1 MTQYMEFEK
10 PLAELE
16 GKAEELRA
24 MARESEDQDMDISEE
39 AAALDAKAA
48 VMLKNLYKSL
58 HHGANAKWRATQS
71 AHIAKT
77 TSKQCS
83 QISRH
88 LQVIETLRTT
98 TQLLAALPVSTI
110 NP

>member
-24 MARESEDQDMDISEE
+24 MARESEDQDMDISTE

-48 VMLKNLYKSL
+48 VILKASHVKYKS
-58 HHGANAKWRATQS
+58 
-71 AHIAKT
+71 
-77 TSKQCS
+77 
-83 QISRH
+83 
-88 LQVIETLRTT
+88 
-98 TQLLAALPVSTI
+98 PMY
-110 NP
+110 